1 MRGKYQQIKNS
12 VSKGMQVNVKWDL
25 SENEPQGQSDKNT
38 GYIKTICGGN
48 IIKGSWC
55 TFESIGFIGGFNDL
69 H

>member
-1 MRGKYQQIKNS
+1 
-12 VSKGMQVNVKWDL
+12 MQVNVKWDL
-25 SENEPQGQSDKNT
+25 SENEPQGQSDKKI

-55 TFESIGFIGGFNDL
+55 TFESISFIGGFNDL